1 LTDHEPPTPDSPRCP
16 RCDAP
21 LAPEQDWCLECGTAV
36 TTRVVPPPGWRLP
49 LIVGLA
55 VLALLG
61 VGVAVAVSSMSGDAD
76 RAASAPGS
84 ATGAPA
90 STSTAR
96 PARRM
101 PAVTAV
107 APPTR
112 TVRTTPTTTTPTTT
126 ETVPGAA
133 EAKGAGPIPV
143 WPAKTQAYTVVVPS
157 NDGRRGADK
166 EARRQIARGN
176 RAGILK
182 TDRFDFFTPGSWVV
196 WVGRYPDRPA
206 AEAKLKKLAAA
217 ASGAYVTLIRPRG
230 GG

>member
-1 LTDHEPPTPDSPRCP
+1 LTDHEPPTPEPARCP
-16 RCDAP
+16 HCDAP
-21 LAPEQDWCLECGTAV
+21 LAREQDWCLECGAAV
-36 TTRVVPPPGWRLP
+36 TTRVVPPPGWRIP
-49 LIVGLA
+49 LVVALA

-61 VGVAVAVSSMSGDAD
+61 VGVAVAVSSMSDDAD

-84 ATGAPA
+84 ATGAAA

-96 PARRM
+96 PARSRRR
-101 PAVTAV
+101 VTAV
-107 APPTR
+107 APATR
-112 TVRTTPTTTTPTTT
+112 TVKTTPPTTTTT

-133 EAKGAGPIPV
+133 EARGAGPVPV
-143 WPAKTQAYTVVVPS
+143 WPAKTQAYTVVVPT
-157 NDGRRGADK
+157 NDGRRGAEK

-196 WVGRYPDRPA
+196 WVGRFPDRSA
-206 AEAKLKKLAAA
+206 AEAKLKKVSAG